1 MLSIFP
7 ELLVYSLFAP
17 FILRLGL
24 GFVFIRFGGLAL
36 SSDRHRLTDS
46 FESAHLNFPGFFA
59 AILGIIELLVGLSL
73 ILGLYTQIGALVAGA
88 ISLILLISKLWG
100 KPFGTEGALFDFVL
114 LSISL
119 SLMFS
124 GAGFLAFDL
133 PL

>member
-36 SSDRHRLTDS
+36 SSDRHRLISALQS
-46 FESAHLNFPGFFA
+46 FRLNPSGFFVTL
-59 AILGIIELLVGLSL
+59 IGIIELAVGLSL
-73 ILGLYTQIGALVAGA
+73 ILGLYIQIGALIAGL
-88 ISLILLISKLWG
+88 ISLKLIIAKLMG
-100 KPFGTEGALFDFVL
+100 KPFGTEGALFDFL
-114 LSISL
+114 LLTISI